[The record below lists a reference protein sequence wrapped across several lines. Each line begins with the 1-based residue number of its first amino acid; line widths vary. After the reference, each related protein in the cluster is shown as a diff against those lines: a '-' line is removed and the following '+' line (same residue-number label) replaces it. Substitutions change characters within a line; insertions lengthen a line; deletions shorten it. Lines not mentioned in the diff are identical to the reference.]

1 MSSGSRKA
9 VAIPAD
15 SVTYIAR
22 RASPTARSTPENV
35 MPTASGTF
43 AGMLMAMNFEATSA
57 NSPCAC
63 KTVVRIQSRNR
74 NTAAAIA
81 TEKTAVMVSADAAR
95 RRARGLSLAPSAR
108 DTVAEAAMVSP
119 MLIDMTKNVTKPT

>member
-1 MSSGSRKA
+1 M
-9 VAIPAD
+9 AIPAD

-22 RASPTARSTPENV
+22 RASPTARSTPDNA

-57 NSPCAC
+57 GSPWAC
-63 KTVVRIQSRNR
+63 RSVASAQSRKTNI
-74 NTAAAIA
+74 AAAIA
-81 TEKTAVMVSADAAR
+81 AEKMAAMIERGR
-95 RRARGLSLAPSAR
+95 RKPRARGRSPAPSAR

-119 MLIDMTKNVTKPT
+119 MLIDMTKNVIRPT